1 MDTERVPR
9 SILDNEEGST
19 FLRMLITK
27 KMAIR
32 GMKLTQYD
40 RDKTSLCIIVI
51 RSTTNKFIK
60 TQDVLSYND
69 EYWHHLHVHYD
80 GKDKY
85 PDAITNIKLV
95 YALQDKLRVLEELS
109 KSQKDGLKIWE
120 NKDNW
125 NSVNPTR
132 FGNVAVRNSSRCL
145 ITKDIDV
152 NQLINKIA
160 QQISASTSDE
170 SEELASNESAEFTLN
185 EPEESTSDKPEESH

>member
-1 MDTERVPR
+1 
-9 SILDNEEGST
+9 
-19 FLRMLITK
+19 
-27 KMAIR
+27 MAIR

-95 YALQDKLRVLEELS
+95 YALQDKL
-109 KSQKDGLKIWE
+109 
-120 NKDNW
+120 
-125 NSVNPTR
+125 
-132 FGNVAVRNSSRCL
+132 
-145 ITKDIDV
+145 
-152 NQLINKIA
+152 
-160 QQISASTSDE
+160 
-170 SEELASNESAEFTLN
+170 
-185 EPEESTSDKPEESH
+185 